1 MKESIYMLILLGIII
16 IILILSAVFSVFF
29 FGIGAIIALFV
40 ELGWKVAVGILI
52 VLFLIGWWAFG

>member
-1 MKESIYMLILLGIII
+1 MLILLGIII